1 MFLELIVPLSKYFF
15 MLNVFRYITFRTAS
29 ALVVALV
36 LSLWLGPRVIEGLR
50 RLKVGQQVRDD
61 GPDTH
66 LQKSGTPTMGGV
78 LIIAAMV
85 ISMLLFGNLQN
96 PFVVISIIATLQFG
110 MIGFLDDYLK
120 VVHKDTKGLSP
131 SMKMMLQL
139 AVSLS
144 VIGGLYLIPEQS
156 AVLTRLYFP
165 FVADFSLD
173 LGILYIPFAAVLL
186 IGASNAVNLTDG
198 LDGLAIGL
206 VMLVGAAFGA
216 IAYLTGHFNIA
227 SYLKIPFLEGSAE
240 LSVFAGA
247 LIGASIGFLWYNSH
261 PAQVFMGDTGSLGLG
276 GILGVLALM
285 IKKELLLL
293 IVGGVFVVE
302 ALSVII
308 QVSVYKWKKKRVF
321 RMAPI
326 HHHFELKGWA
336 ENKVIIRFWI
346 VGLLLAIISIATL
359 KMR

>member
-1 MFLELIVPLSKYFF
+1 MFLELIVPLSKHLFV
-15 MLNVFRYITFRTAS
+15 LNVFRYITFRTAS

-50 RLKVGQQVRDD
+50 RLKVGQQVRND

-78 LIIAAMV
+78 LIIASML
-85 ISMLLFGNLQN
+85 ISMLLFGNLKN
-96 PFVVISIIATLQFG
+96 PYVIISLFATLQFG

-131 SMKMMLQL
+131 SMKLVLQL

-144 VIGGLYLIPEQS
+144 VVCGLYLMPGQTGI
-156 AVLTRLYFP
+156 LTKLHFP
-165 FVADFSLD
+165 FVADYALE
-173 LGILYIPFAAVLL
+173 LGVLYIPFAVLLL

-206 VMLVGAAFGA
+206 VLLVGAAFGA

-227 SYLKIPFLEGSAE
+227 AYLKIPFIEGSAE

-247 LIGASIGFLWYNSH
+247 LLGAGIGFLWYNSH

-276 GILGVLALM
+276 GILGVFALM
-285 IKKELLLL
+285 LKKELLLL

-308 QVSVYKWKKKRVF
+308 QVSVYKLKKKRVF

-346 VGLLLAIISIATL
+346 IGLLLAIVSIATL